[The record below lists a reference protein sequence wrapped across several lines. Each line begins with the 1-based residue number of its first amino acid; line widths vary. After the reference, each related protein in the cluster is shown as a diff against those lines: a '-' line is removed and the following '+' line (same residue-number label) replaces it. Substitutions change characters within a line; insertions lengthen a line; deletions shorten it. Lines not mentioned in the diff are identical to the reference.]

1 MTSVALYPDAELVAV
16 TYLRAALAARSE
28 AYATG
33 VQVHNL
39 VPAGV
44 RVPKLVRVR
53 RTGGA
58 QLNPVAD
65 SPRLQVQVG
74 YSTEQAAT
82 DEHDRQQ
89 LAQLVWALLRAA
101 QGLEV
106 TVPGWP
112 GPVVLYRVATFGGPV
127 NLPDPADNSRTV
139 TQLTVE
145 VGMRGRPV

>member
-1 MTSVALYPDAELVAV
+1 MATVALFPDAELVAV
-16 TYLRAALAARSE
+16 TYLRAALAARAE
-28 AYATG
+28 AYAAG
-33 VQVHNL
+33 VQVHNV

-44 RVPKLVRVR
+44 RVPKLVRIR
-53 RTGGA
+53 RTGGT
-58 QLNPVAD
+58 QLNLAAD

-74 YSTEQAAT
+74 YSTDAPVT

-101 QGLEV
+101 VGQEV

-112 GPVVLYRVATFGGPV
+112 APVVCYRVATFGGPV
-127 NLPDPADNSRTV
+127 NLPDPADSTRRI